1 MKYNDN
7 LTIESCYL
15 EWEESCASADA
26 DADADAGTAGN
37 AMVAIERGHRETELV
52 ARNRIVV
59 SGKKD

>member
-15 EWEESCASADA
+15 GWEESCASADA
-26 DADADAGTAGN
+26 DAGTAGN
-37 AMVAIERGHRETELV
+37 ATVAIERGHRETELV